1 MVALLIAASMGLL
14 VTLVGTPVLIRAF
27 QARGIGQQIRDD
39 GPEGHATKAGT
50 PTMGGLMVVLA
61 AIVGY
66 TAAHVPRLFSR
77 TGATFTAEQVG
88 DGFGASVVGLGNFT
102 MNEGNGVSGNGLPSS
117 AISPSPVT
125 LPPRRLYTRREL
137 PSKIFRLS

>member
-1 MVALLIAASMGLL
+1 MVALLIAASMGML

-39 GPEGHATKAGT
+39 GPQGHATKAGT

-66 TAAHVPRLFSR
+66 TSAHVPRLF
-77 TGATFTAEQVG
+77 TNKGATFTAA
-88 DGFGASVVGLGNFT
+88 GFFVLMAIVDHGHVDAAPRQRARHRPSAHAEPDHEGTPGQSIAPVVRK
-102 MNEGNGVSGNGLPSS
+102 S
-117 AISPSPVT
+117 A
-125 LPPRRLYTRREL
+125 
-137 PSKIFRLS
+137 